1 MKSFLPFSLL
11 CAAAAVFAP
20 SVADEP
26 LGKPLA
32 ATRRP
37 AVFDLD
43 TTQAP
48 PPRFL
53 PVIPQPKSWV
63 PSGRAV
69 FTVPEVLRVSGSSEA
84 ARVLIGDWRT
94 VRGHHAAEASAI
106 ACADVVF
113 RPIAKMDA
121 KDESYRIEITPER
134 MTVFAK
140 GPTGEYWATRTI
152 LQLFNASPRV
162 PCGTI
167 DDAPRYAYRGFMLD
181 VARKPY
187 SLEFLRQL
195 TKNLAYYKMNV
206 FHIHLNDDGV
216 SVFIGNKGYSRF
228 RMECETSPELTAKD
242 GHYKKA
248 DFRNFVKEAAR
259 IGVTIIP
266 EIDTPAHAG
275 CFTQVHREFAS
286 KEYGRTHFAL
296 DKPEVVEFMDKL
308 FAEYL
313 GGSDPVFAG
322 PYFHVGTDE
331 YDKRAAELF
340 RAYTD
345 KMLKL
350 AKKYGKIPC
359 AWGALTHAD
368 GKTPVISDGVVM
380 DIWHNPYYHPLK
392 ALEAGYKIV
401 SVPDRCLYMVP
412 AAGYY
417 KDYLD
422 CRWIFKNWEPC
433 NVHNVT
439 IPHDHPQ
446 LLGGKF
452 ALWNDISGNGIS
464 EDDTFDRVFPAV
476 QTLSQKMWT
485 GTVSNQSWEAFSEIA
500 ANTFEAPGVN
510 QADRLTGA
518 NGRPSVDDV
527 AVGWTQNGGYTVSFE
542 VQPSRADCNDVL
554 FDDGFSRVRFFDGC
568 VGFERDGISH
578 TYTCKPEPGKW
589 TLLVFSG
596 DAKGVELIADGA
608 RYPKSV
614 GVRTKKWGK
623 RSVLR
628 EANRTLHFPLKLTPA
643 GRRSVRDFDVK
654 TGLFR

>member
-1 MKSFLPFSLL
+1 MKQLSLSI
-11 CAAAAVFAP
+11 CAVFASIVSAVSAGQ
-20 SVADEP
+20 SVRP
-26 LGKPLA
+26 LVVTKQ
-32 ATRRP
+32 ATT
-37 AVFDLD
+37 FDLD

-53 PVIPQPKSWV
+53 PVVPQPKSWV
-63 PSGRAV
+63 PAGRDV
-69 FTVPEVLRVSGSSEA
+69 FTVPPVLRVNGSSDA
-84 ARVLIGDWRT
+84 ARALIDDWRL
-94 VRGHHAAEASAI
+94 VRGRHAAQEASPG
-106 ACADVVF
+106 CADIVF
-113 RPIAKMDA
+113 SPIAKPDA
-121 KDESYRIEITPER
+121 KDESYRIEITPVR
-134 MTVFAK
+134 MTVSAK
-140 GPTGEYWATRTI
+140 GPLGAYWATRTI

-162 PCGTI
+162 PCGKI

-187 SLEFLRQL
+187 SLSFLREL

-206 FHIHLNDDGV
+206 FHVHLNDDGV
-216 SVFIGNKGYSRF
+216 SVFVGGKGYRRF
-228 RMECETSPELTAKD
+228 RMECETCPELTAKD
-242 GHYKKA
+242 GHYRKA

-275 CFTQVHREFAS
+275 CFTQVHPEFAS
-286 KEYGRTHFAL
+286 KKYGFSHFEL

-313 GGSDPVFAG
+313 GGPDPVFAG

-345 KMLKL
+345 KMLKM

-368 GKTPVISDGVVM
+368 GKTPVMSDGVVM
-380 DIWHNPYYHPLK
+380 DIWHNPYYQPLK

-485 GTVSNQSWEAFSEIA
+485 GTVKGQSWEAFSEIA

-518 NGRPSVDDV
+518 DGTPSVGDV
-527 AVGWTQNGGYTVSFE
+527 SVGWTQNGGYTVSFE
-542 VQPSRADCNDVL
+542 VNPSRADSNDIL
-554 FDDGFSRVRFFDGC
+554 FDDGFSCVRFFDGN
-568 VGFERDGISH
+568 VGFARDGISH
-578 TYTCKPEPGKW
+578 TYACKPEPGKW

-596 DAKGVELIADGA
+596 DAKGVELIADGV
-608 RYPKSV
+608 RHPKSV
-614 GVRTKKWGK
+614 GVRKKKWRK
-623 RSVLR
+623 SFLR
-628 EANRTLHFPLKLTPA
+628 EAARTLHFPLKLTPA
-643 GRRSVRDFDVK
+643 GHRSVRNFNAR
-654 TGLFR
+654 TGIAK